1 MTVGAQDTD
10 CVPCASCGADVP
22 VCGIC
27 KGAADDVAMPKAARH
42 LLDLRKVQAA
52 MKADIVTVDFAE
64 GLARIYA
71 IRKFSGKAWRASFT
85 YAELDGAFA
94 DRTLVEAFKE
104 RAKQYEF

>member
-1 MTVGAQDTD
+1 
-10 CVPCASCGADVP
+10 
-22 VCGIC
+22 
-27 KGAADDVAMPKAARH
+27 
-42 LLDLRKVQAA
+42 

-64 GLARIYA
+64 GLASVYA

-104 RAKQYEF
+104 RAKAYEY